1 MTLTLLVHRHYVG
14 LEKNVV
20 AVGRIRCNQVKEGVH
35 LSQVVVD
42 ALLRFA
48 RIRKTGALVEHRM
61 EFLEGRASAG
71 QQKDDDNVN
80 LGLERRFL

>member
-1 MTLTLLVHRHYVG
+1 VG

-42 ALLRFA
+42 ALLRFV
-48 RIRKTGALVEHRM
+48 RMGKTGSLMEHRM
-61 EFLEGRASAG
+61 GFPRVE
-71 QQKDDDNVN
+71 
-80 LGLERRFL
+80 